1 MMVTLE
7 AFWVLSPRAP
17 LNRSGLGRVPWGR
30 WVPGWAKVMTAAA
43 VMASTAPPAVPQA
56 TNPAASLQSMG
67 LGDPTRPR
75 LAHAIRLSGD
85 YLGRACDSSGRFAYR
100 VNTVSGGLTSSYNI
114 VRHAGAMY
122 SLSLLDRLRPDPE
135 AVGAMIRAARFMQA
149 SYIGLDPGS
158 DRLVVWSRPLPAKSD
173 ADLGAAG
180 LGLVALVGVDQAR
193 PGMIPLSE
201 LRSLGRF
208 VLFLQKAD
216 GSFYSKYGANGE
228 LVADWQSLYYP
239 GEAALGLIA
248 LYEMDPSP
256 HWIRAAGRALA
267 YLAKSREKA
276 AVLPPDHWAMI
287 ATAKFLRYYDRSSCP
302 ASREELVRH
311 AARICESFLREE
323 ITSSV
328 DARLVGGFEAD
339 GRTTPTA
346 TRLEGMLAALEFL
359 PRDSLRS
366 RVEAAVGPGIVFLL
380 RAQITSGPYA
390 GGVPGTVLKP
400 ESVVFKANRQASE
413 VRIDYVQ
420 HALSAWI
427 GYEELLAG
435 RAKGR

>member
-1 MMVTLE
+1 
-7 AFWVLSPRAP
+7 
-17 LNRSGLGRVPWGR
+17 
-30 WVPGWAKVMTAAA
+30 
-43 VMASTAPPAVPQA
+43 
-56 TNPAASLQSMG
+56 
-67 LGDPTRPR
+67 
-75 LAHAIRLSGD
+75 
-85 YLGRACDSSGRFAYR
+85 
-100 VNTVSGGLTSSYNI
+100 
-114 VRHAGAMY
+114 
-122 SLSLLDRLRPDPE
+122 
-135 AVGAMIRAARFMQA
+135 
-149 SYIGLDPGS
+149 
-158 DRLVVWSRPLPAKSD
+158 
-173 ADLGAAG
+173 
-180 LGLVALVGVDQAR
+180 LVALAAVDWAR
-193 PGMIPLSE
+193 PGTIPLAQ
-201 LRSLGRF
+201 LQALGRF

-216 GSFYSKYGANGE
+216 GSFYSKYGANGKPIE
-228 LVADWQSLYYP
+228 DWQSLYYP
-239 GEAALGLIA
+239 GEAALGLIT

-256 HWIRAAGRALA
+256 QWIGAAGRALA
-267 YLAKSREKA
+267 YLAKSREN
-276 AVLPPDHWAMI
+276 AVALPPDHWAMI
-287 ATAKFLRYYDRSSCP
+287 ATARFLRYYDRSSCP

-311 AARICESFLREE
+311 AARICESFLREQ
-323 ITSSV
+323 ITSSA
-328 DARLVGGFEAD
+328 DARLIGGFGAD

-366 RVEAAVGPGIVFLL
+366 RVEAAVGQEIVFLL